1 MLIFCSCG
9 KVVSVAEMGSNL
21 DRVTE
26 NAGILPL
33 GIYKQIKASEIS
45 LVI

>member
-1 MLIFCSCG
+1 MSRWHRL
-9 KVVSVAEMGSNL
+9 
-21 DRVTE
+21 TE
-26 NAGILPL
+26 NAGIPPLGNAGIPPL